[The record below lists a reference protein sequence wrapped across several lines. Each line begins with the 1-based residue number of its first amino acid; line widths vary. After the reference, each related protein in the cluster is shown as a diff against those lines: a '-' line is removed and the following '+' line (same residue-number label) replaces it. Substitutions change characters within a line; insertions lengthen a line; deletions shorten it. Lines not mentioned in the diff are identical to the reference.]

1 MEKNIV
7 QLMINFKFTYRRYR
21 KLQMEENGIKAVTQ
35 KDNAPQYS
43 VSRDNE
49 ARRMVVDAY
58 SRTIENDR
66 GEILRD
72 RIDDNSQRKW

>member
-7 QLMINFKFTYRRYR
+7 AINDKFLNLRTEDMKTADGR
-21 KLQMEENGIKAVTQ
+21 ENGIKAVTQ

-58 SRTIENDR
+58 SRTIEMI
-66 GEILRD
+66 EA
-72 RIDDNSQRKW
+72 KY